1 MFKRNAAAFAVGA
14 VFLAQVA
21 IAQTP
26 PAATAP
32 PATTTTTTT
41 VKSGVVVWV
50 SGNTLYTKES
60 DGVTRQHNIPEGFTF
75 QMGGKNVPIADL
87 KPGDKITAVI
97 TESKTVQPV
106 NVTRVVKGTVMESSM
121 GSILVKN
128 QKGQLIKYSSKDE
141 QGRDVKIIQ
150 NGKEIPLSDLKA
162 GDQLTA
168 TIITNYPPQIS
179 TLTSATA
186 KVTAPKAPPA
196 PPAAEPAPA
205 QPAPVVAAAPAPKP
219 AKLPKTGSPL
229 PLFGLVGGALVLVGV
244 GLTLRR
250 RSRIAH

>member
-1 MFKRNAAAFAVGA
+1 MLRRNAAAFAVGA

-21 IAQTP
+21 VAQTP
-26 PAATAP
+26 PAATP
-32 PATTTTTTT
+32 PAPTTTTTTT

-60 DGVTRQHNIPEGFTF
+60 DGVTRQHNIPEGFLF
-75 QMGGKNVPIADL
+75 QMGGKNVPISAL
-87 KPGDKITAVI
+87 KPGDHVSAVI
-97 TESKTVQPV
+97 TETTTVQPV
-106 NVTRVVKGTVMESSM
+106 NVSRVVKGTVVESSM
-121 GSILVKN
+121 GSILVRN

-150 NGKEIPLSDLKA
+150 NGKEIALSDLKA

-179 TLTSATA
+179 SLTSASA
-186 KVTAPKAPPA
+186 KVTPA

-205 QPAPVVAAAPAPKP
+205 HPAPVVAAAPPPKP

-229 PLFGLVGGALVLVGV
+229 PLVGLVGGALVLVGV

-250 RSRIAH
+250 RSRVAG